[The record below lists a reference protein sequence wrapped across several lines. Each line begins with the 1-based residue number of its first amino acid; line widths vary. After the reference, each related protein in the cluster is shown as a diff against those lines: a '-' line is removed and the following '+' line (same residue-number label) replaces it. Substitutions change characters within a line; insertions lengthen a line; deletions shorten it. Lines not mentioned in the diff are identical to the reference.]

1 MKNILAVALFF
12 CGTFFLLLLSS
23 CSKNDETSEMPAI
36 DPTVTGTVLSMGTFS
51 GSRNYSVSGSAKLLD
66 QSGKKV
72 LRLENLASSNGPD
85 LKVYLA
91 SDITA
96 SKFIDLG
103 KLRSVSGNQN
113 YDITGSPNLAEYPFA
128 LIWCKQFGVLFGS
141 APLK

>member
-1 MKNILAVALFF
+1 MKNILAGALFL
-12 CGTFFLLLLSS
+12 CGTYFLLLLSS
-23 CSKNDETSEMPAI
+23 CSKEEETSEMPVNE
-36 DPTVTGTVLSMGTFS
+36 PTVTGTVLLMGTFS
-51 GSRNYSVSGSAKLLD
+51 GSRNYSVSGSAKVLD

-72 LRLENLASSNGPD
+72 LRFENLASSNGPD

-91 SDITA
+91 SDAAA

-103 KLRSVSGNQN
+103 KLKSVSGNQN
-113 YDITGSPNLAEYPFA
+113 YDITGDPNLAEYPFA